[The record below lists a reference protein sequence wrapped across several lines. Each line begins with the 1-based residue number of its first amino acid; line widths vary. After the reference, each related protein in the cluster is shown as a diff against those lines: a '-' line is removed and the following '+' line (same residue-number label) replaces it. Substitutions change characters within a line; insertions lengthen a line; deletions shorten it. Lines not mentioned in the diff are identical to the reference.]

1 MKKRPLTNATG
12 EVRELTSEDIRS
24 MRAAKEILPAGLL
37 KVLPKSKGQRGR
49 QKAPTKVAVTLRYSP
64 EVVHYFKDMGQGW
77 QVRMDEALKEWIK
90 KHPRSSAA

>member
-1 MKKRPLTNATG
+1 MKKKPLTNVKG

-24 MRAAKEILPAGLL
+24 MRTAKEVLPAGLL

-64 EVVHYFKDMGQGW
+64 EVVHYFKDTGQGW
-77 QVRMDEALKEWIK
+77 QVRMDDALKEWIK
-90 KHPRSSAA
+90 KHPRSSAG

>member
-1 MKKRPLTNATG
+1 MKKKPLTNIKG

-24 MRAAKEILPAGLL
+24 MRAAKEVLPAELL

-64 EVVHYFKDMGQGW
+64 EVVHYFKDTGQGW

-90 KHPRSSAA
+90 KHPRSSAG